1 MQEGAQLSFAR
12 TNLDKRM
19 KRAAE
24 AVQTG
29 HGRESFACWKFAL
42 DVDHAI
48 HHHGRPARLLLES
61 CPVQLC
67 LYGYLSTRGA
77 FEHSSGI
84 PEFVI
89 PLNRY
94 MCDNMFFATHA
105 NAVRNKHMAQLHVVA
120 AWSLRQLVQKPVHRN
135 SQDIFERMD
144 CLTV

>member
-42 DVDHAI
+42 GVDHAI
-48 HHHGRPARLLLES
+48 HHQGRPARLLLES

-84 PEFVI
+84 PEFV
-89 PLNRY
+89 NRY
-94 MCDNMFFATHA
+94 MFFATHA

>member
-1 MQEGAQLSFAR
+1 MQEGAQLCFAR

-48 HHHGRPARLLLES
+48 HHHGRPARLFLES
-61 CPVQLC
+61 CPVRLC
-67 LYGYLSTRGA
+67 LYGYLSTWGA

-94 MCDNMFFATHA
+94 MCYNMFFATHA